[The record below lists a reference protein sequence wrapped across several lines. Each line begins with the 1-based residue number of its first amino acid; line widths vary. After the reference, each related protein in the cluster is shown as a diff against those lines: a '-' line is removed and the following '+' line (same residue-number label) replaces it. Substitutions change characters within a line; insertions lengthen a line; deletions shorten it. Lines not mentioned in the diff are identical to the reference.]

1 MGAMDGVFD
10 LMAKKEGGSV
20 EEVRSEMEVAI
31 AVARVNKNPAI
42 RELWRTIPYK
52 DEIPT
57 PEEVIAFVMQ
67 AISDSRGSF

>member
-1 MGAMDGVFD
+1 MVFD
-10 LMAKKEGGSV
+10 LIAKKEGVSV

-31 AVARVNKNPAI
+31 AVARMNKNPAI
-42 RELWRTIPYK
+42 QELWRTIPCK

-57 PEEVIAFVMQ
+57 PEEVIAFVIQ

>member
-10 LMAKKEGGSV
+10 LIAKKEGVSV
-20 EEVRSEMEVAI
+20 EAVRSEMAGAI
-31 AVARVNKNPAI
+31 AVARENQKPEI
-42 RELWRTIPYK
+42 QEHWRTIPCT

-57 PEEVIAFVMQ
+57 SEEVIAFVMQ